1 MYLSSD
7 NKGSQQELRN
17 EIQNDLFDIGA
28 DLCIPSLDKAQT
40 QRYAC
45 HNFEQAQIML
55 MEWLRVGWP
64 AYLVSPQGE
73 DNIFQAGF

>member
-1 MYLSSD
+1 MNNNPLKPVAHNNLIED
-7 NKGSQQELRN
+7 AK
-17 EIQNDLFDIGA
+17 DKWV
-28 DLCIPSLDKAQT
+28 LCIPSVTKGET

-45 HNFEQAQIML
+45 YNFEQAQIML

-73 DNIFQAGF
+73 DNIYQAGF

>member
-1 MYLSSD
+1 MNNNPFKPMAHNNLIED
-7 NKGSQQELRN
+7 TK
-17 EIQNDLFDIGA
+17 DKWV
-28 DLCIPSLDKAQT
+28 LCIPSLDKAQT

-45 HNFEQAQIML
+45 YNFEQAQIML

-73 DNIFQAGF
+73 DNIYQAGF

>member
-1 MYLSSD
+1 M
-7 NKGSQQELRN
+7 NNNPFKPMANNNITE
-17 EIQNDLFDIGA
+17 DLKDKWV
-28 DLCIPSLDKAQT
+28 LCIPSLDKTQT

-45 HNFEQAQIML
+45 YNFEQAQIML

-73 DNIFQAGF
+73 DNIYQAGF

>member
-1 MYLSSD
+1 MNNNPFKPMANNNLIED
-7 NKGSQQELRN
+7 TK
-17 EIQNDLFDIGA
+17 DKWV
-28 DLCIPSLDKAQT
+28 LCIPSLDKTQT

>member
-1 MYLSSD
+1 MNNNPFKPMAHNNLIED
-7 NKGSQQELRN
+7 TK
-17 EIQNDLFDIGA
+17 DKWV
-28 DLCIPSLDKAQT
+28 LCIPSLDKTQT

-73 DNIFQAGF
+73 DNIYQAGF